1 MSGVTARAVHLAC
14 SLDIVNSSC
23 DITEMT
29 DALGFIRVN
38 IPRYTLAGQLK
49 AMHINSVLK
58 VIRKGGKLKEDDMPE
73 GMQVLDG
80 DIDTIIRMA
89 APGRLIAVQHA
100 HLLADPEQRRKRG
113 GTRQDFR
120 RTWEAIHQKDAIVW
134 ELYTGRR
141 SDKAN
146 DREAIALDAVEALA
160 MGRHKTR
167 HTDKRGRPAKQ
178 FSVKAWDVGKAR
190 WFSRRIKTWAQVGNG
205 LLEGMTPRDL
215 YDECGPR
222 DGEEE

>member
-1 MSGVTARAVHLAC
+1 
-14 SLDIVNSSC
+14 
-23 DITEMT
+23 MT
-29 DALGFIRVN
+29 DALGFVRVSV
-38 IPRYTLAGQLK
+38 PRYTLTGQLK
-49 AMHINSVLK
+49 AMHVHSVAK
-58 VIRKGGKLKEDDMPE
+58 VIRKGGKLKDGDVPE

-80 DIDTIIRMA
+80 DIDTILRMA

-120 RTWEAIHQKDAIVW
+120 RAWEAIHQKGAILW

-141 SDKAN
+141 SDRAN

-167 HTDKRGRPAKQ
+167 HTDKRGRPGREFTAEQ
-178 FSVKAWDVGKAR
+178 WASGKSR
-190 WFSRRIKTWAQVGNG
+190 WYSRRIKTWEQVEKG
-205 LLEGMTPRDL
+205 LPEGMKARDL
-215 YDECGPR
+215 WNKFGPR